1 MDTSGAEEGTNIT
14 IGVKKYYYIAEKRQY
29 MYSDSYIPI

>member
-1 MDTSGAEEGTNIT
+1 MDTFGAEEGTNT
-14 IGVKKYYYIAEKRQY
+14 IGVKKYYYIAEKWQY